1 MFSHAFAGNIA
12 SEFLETLSPDCERI
26 EIVGSLRR
34 FKPTVNDID
43 LIVIPKLVEKKDE
56 TLFGEPVKV
65 NLLDQKLSELCLDQS
80 LLLEANGGKIKRFR
94 KPVGEQTISQPKADA
109 PMVQI
114 DLYLAT
120 ESTWWTLL
128 LIRTGSRDH
137 NIKLAMRAQELHMQ
151 LKADGSGLL
160 SPGGSLIRIES
171 EEDIFKHLRLP
182 FKEPKE
188 RN

>member
-1 MFSHAFAGNIA
+1 
-12 SEFLETLSPDCERI
+12 
-26 EIVGSLRR
+26 
-34 FKPTVNDID
+34 
-43 LIVIPKLVEKKDE
+43 
-56 TLFGEPVKV
+56 
-65 NLLDQKLSELCLDQS
+65 
-80 LLLEANGGKIKRFR
+80 
-94 KPVGEQTISQPKADA
+94 
-109 PMVQI
+109 MVQI